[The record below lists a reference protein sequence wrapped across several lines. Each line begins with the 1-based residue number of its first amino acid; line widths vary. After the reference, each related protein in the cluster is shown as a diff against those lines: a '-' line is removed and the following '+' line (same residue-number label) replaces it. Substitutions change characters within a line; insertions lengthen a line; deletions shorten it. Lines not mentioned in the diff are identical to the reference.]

1 MLKPHDTFIRAGTLL
16 EQYEGR
22 GKIDEIKRG
31 GTRRDK
37 SGEAMPSGEAK
48 PRAALLCRHDETI
61 SSYSSGSER
70 RSGPAINIPRPSA
83 APQNGLWRGR
93 DGPAARRNPGAPVG
107 IVTLLI
113 TGQGFFLIV

>member
-83 APQNGLWRGR
+83 AAERLRKTDYGAAATVQL
-93 DGPAARRNPGAPVG
+93 PAAIPALP
-107 IVTLLI
+107 LAS
-113 TGQGFFLIV
+113 